1 MDNKINEKKTKGAL
15 KKENL
20 ATAAGAAIVGGAA
33 TAVSNK
39 LFGNDMSGDGTEGS
53 ILEEEILPQNTDN
66 QVEITTGTPFTIV
79 ESKNQNIDLGSY
91 MTSVLQK
98 ASILNTTIQN
108 L

>member
-1 MDNKINEKKTKGAL
+1 MENKTNEEKAKGAF

-39 LFGNDMSGDGTEGS
+39 LFGNDMSGEGTEGT
-53 ILEEEILPQNTDN
+53 ILEEEILPQNTAPE
-66 QVEITTGTPFTIV
+66 VVSGTGSPVTIM
-79 ESKNQNIDLGSY
+79 ESKDQNIDLSSY

-98 ASILNTTIQN
+98 ANILNSTIQN